1 MHTTGNWNY
10 PTAIR
15 FGPGRIQELPDA
27 CGELSIGRPLLV
39 TDPGVMHLPWF
50 TGVLARLTHEGMEV
64 EVFSDVRSNPTGE
77 NVAEGVARFRDA
89 GCDGVIALG
98 GGSAL
103 DAGKTIALMVGQDR
117 PLWDFVDEGDN
128 WNRVRVDGMAPVVA
142 VPTTSGTGS
151 EVGRCTV
158 ITDPGARAKRLI
170 FHPRLVPARVIAD
183 PELTLALPPK
193 LTAGAG
199 MDALA
204 HCLEAYCSPA
214 FHPMADGIA
223 LEGMRLVH
231 RSLLR
236 AYRDGANLEAR
247 ADMLAAALMGA
258 TAFQKGLGA
267 IHSMSHPVGAWF
279 DTHHGLTN
287 AVVMPYVLEF
297 NRSAIDRRLASAA
310 AYLGLAEAS
319 FDGYLAWV
327 RTLRAELGI
336 PDTLR
341 EIGVTPESLEALSRE
356 AAADPSAGTNPV
368 PVGVAEHL
376 RLFQAAMGLP
386 VGAGA

>member
-1 MHTTGNWNY
+1 MQNGNWNY
-10 PTAIR
+10 PTSIR
-15 FGPGRIQELPDA
+15 FGPGRIAELPEA
-27 CGELSIGRPLLV
+27 CGELAIFRPLLV
-39 TDPGVMHLPWF
+39 TDPGVTALPWF
-50 TGVLARLTHEGMEV
+50 AGILTRLAREGMEV
-64 EVFSDVRSNPTGE
+64 EVFSDVRSNPTGD
-77 NVAEGVARFRDA
+77 NVAQGVVRFRDA

-103 DAGKTIALMVGQDR
+103 DAGKAIALMVGQDR

-128 WNRVRVDGMAPVVA
+128 WKRVRVDGLAPLVA

-151 EVGRCTV
+151 EVGRCSV
-158 ITDPGARAKRLI
+158 ITDPAAKAKRLI
-170 FHPRLVPARVIAD
+170 FHPRLLPARVIAD
-183 PELTLALPPK
+183 PSLTLALPPK

-204 HCLEAYCSPA
+204 HCLEAYCSPL

-236 AYRDGANLEAR
+236 AYRDGSNLEAR
-247 ADMLAAALMGA
+247 SDMLAAALMGA

-267 IHSMSHPVGAWF
+267 IHSMSHPLGAWF

-297 NRSAIDRRLASAA
+297 NRPAIEQRLASAA
-310 AYLGLAEAS
+310 AYLGLARAS
-319 FDGYLAWV
+319 FDGFLAWV
-327 RTLRAELGI
+327 RDLRSQLGI

-341 EIGVTPESLEALSRE
+341 DLGVTPEALEQLSRE
-356 AAADPSAGTNPV
+356 AAADPSAGTNPL
-368 PVGVAEHL
+368 PVGVEEHL
-376 RLFQAAMGLP
+376 RLFQAAMGLST
-386 VGAGA
+386 VVDS

>member
-1 MHTTGNWNY
+1 MHTGNWNY
-10 PTAIR
+10 PTPIR
-15 FGPGRIQELPDA
+15 FGPGRIAELADA
-27 CGELSIGRPLLV
+27 CGELAIRRPLVV
-39 TDPGVMHLPWF
+39 TDPGVVNLPWF
-50 TGVLARLTHEGMEV
+50 QGVLGRLAEAGLAA
-64 EVFSDVRSNPTGE
+64 EVFSDVRSNPTGD
-77 NVAEGVARFRDA
+77 NVAQGVERFRAA

-103 DAGKTIALMVGQDR
+103 DAGKAIALMVGQDR

-128 WNRVRVDGMAPVVA
+128 WKRVRVEGMAPLVA

-151 EVGRCTV
+151 EVGRCSV
-158 ITDPGARAKRLI
+158 ITDPEAKAKRLI
-170 FHPRLVPARVIAD
+170 FHPRLLPERVIAD
-183 PELTLALPPK
+183 PELTLGLPPK

-204 HCLEAYCSPA
+204 HCLEAYCSPS

-236 AYRDGANLEAR
+236 AYRDGSDLEAR
-247 ADMLAAALMGA
+247 SEMLAAALMGA

-267 IHSMSHPVGAWF
+267 IHSMSHPVVAWF

-297 NRSAIDRRLASAA
+297 NRPALEGRLAAAA
-310 AYLGLAEAS
+310 AYLGLPEAS
-319 FDGYLAWV
+319 FDGFLAWV
-327 RTLRAELGI
+327 RELRAELGI

-341 EIGVTPESLEALSRE
+341 DLGVTEESLEQLSRE
-356 AAADPSAGTNPV
+356 ATLDPSAGSNPV
-368 PVGVAEHL
+368 PLGDEEHL
-376 RLFQAAMGLP
+376 RLFRAAMGLAL
-386 VGAGA
+386 GAGA